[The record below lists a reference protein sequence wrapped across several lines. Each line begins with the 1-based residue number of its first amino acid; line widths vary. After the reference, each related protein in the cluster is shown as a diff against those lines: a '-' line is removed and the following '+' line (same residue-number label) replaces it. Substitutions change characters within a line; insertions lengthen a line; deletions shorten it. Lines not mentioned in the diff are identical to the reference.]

1 MSRLFEL
8 VDFRVRIGTR
18 RGPAMIVNGVDW
30 GVGAGETL
38 AIVGESGSG
47 KSMSVLAATGLVPSP
62 PARLDGHVLFG
73 GRDMLA
79 MEDGERRRIR
89 GRHVGFVFQEPMTSL
104 NPLLTIGRQMTEAP
118 RQHLGLSGRAARDRA
133 AALLDLVGIP
143 EATRRLDAYPHQLSG
158 GMRQRVMIAMA
169 LACEP
174 EVLIADEP
182 TTALDVTTQAQI
194 LDLVK
199 RLQSRFGMAVVW
211 ITHDLGV
218 VAGFADRVAVM
229 YAGRIVELA
238 TTAALFRAPAHPY
251 TRGLLDARPRL
262 GQPEV
267 ELATIPGVP
276 PDPRRL
282 PQGCSFWPRCPVRG
296 DPRCGWELPP
306 LAEVAPG
313 HVARTFYRMPGSDSV
328 PGRAGDA
335 GDAAETADAGDAGD
349 AAGTADLTGAAG
361 P

>member
-1 MSRLFEL
+1 MSTLFEL
-8 VDFRVRIGTR
+8 VDFQVRIGTR
-18 RGPAMIVNGVDW
+18 QGTAMIVNGVDW
-30 GVGAGETL
+30 SVQAGETL

-62 PARLDGHVLFG
+62 PARFDGQALFK
-73 GRDMLA
+73 GRDLLA
-79 MEDGERRRIR
+79 MEAEERRRIR

-104 NPLLTIGRQMTEAP
+104 NPLLTIGRQMSEAP
-118 RQHLGLSGRAARDRA
+118 QQHLEMSSREARTKAAELLS
-133 AALLDLVGIP
+133 LVGIP
-143 EATRRLDAYPHQLSG
+143 EAANRLNAYPHQLSG

-169 LACEP
+169 LMCDP

-218 VAGFADRVAVM
+218 VADFADRVAVM
-229 YAGRIVELA
+229 YAGRIVELSP
-238 TTAALFRAPAHPY
+238 TSELYRSPGHPY
-251 TRGLLDARPRL
+251 TRGLLDSRPRL
-262 GQPEV
+262 GETEL

-282 PQGCSFWPRCPVRG
+282 PQGCSFWPRCPYRADVR
-296 DPRCGWELPP
+296 CETEVPP
-306 LAEVAPG
+306 LAEITPG
-313 HVARTFYRMPGSDSV
+313 HLARTFYRLPV
-328 PGRAGDA
+328 PHDEAG
-335 GDAAETADAGDAGD
+335 
-349 AAGTADLTGAAG
+349 GT
-361 P
+361 

>member
-1 MSRLFEL
+1 MSALFEL
-8 VDFRVRIGTR
+8 RDFGVRIGTR
-18 RGPAMIVNGVDW
+18 QGTAMIVNGVDW
-30 GVGAGETL
+30 SVQAGDTL

-62 PARLDGHVLFG
+62 PARFEGQALFEG
-73 GRDMLA
+73 QDLLTIPD
-79 MEDGERRRIR
+79 EERRRIR
-89 GRHVGFVFQEPMTSL
+89 GRHIGFVFQEPMTSL

-118 RQHLGLSGRAARDRA
+118 QQHLSLSSRDARAKAVD
-133 AALLDLVGIP
+133 LLGLVGIP
-143 EATRRLDAYPHQLSG
+143 EAARRLDAYPHQLSG

-169 LACEP
+169 LMCDP

-199 RLQSRFGMAVVW
+199 RLQQQFGMAVVW

-218 VAGFADRVAVM
+218 VADFADRVAVM
-229 YAGRIVELA
+229 YAGRIVEMA
-238 TTAALFRAPAHPY
+238 PTSALYRSPGHPY

-262 GQPEV
+262 GETEA

-282 PQGCSFWPRCPVRG
+282 PAGCSFWPRCTVRG
-296 DPRCGWELPP
+296 DARCETDVPP
-306 LAEVAPG
+306 LTEIAPG
-313 HVARTFYRMPGSDSV
+313 HLVRSFYRLPVARDV
-328 PGRAGDA
+328 
-335 GDAAETADAGDAGD
+335 
-349 AAGTADLTGAAG
+349 AG
-361 P
+361 PT

>member
-1 MSRLFEL
+1 
-8 VDFRVRIGTR
+8 
-18 RGPAMIVNGVDW
+18 
-30 GVGAGETL
+30 
-38 AIVGESGSG
+38 
-47 KSMSVLAATGLVPSP
+47 VLAATGLVPSP
-62 PARLDGHVLFG
+62 PARLEGRVLFD
-73 GRDMLA
+73 GRDLMK
-79 MEDGERRRIR
+79 MEDDERRRIR

-118 RQHLGLSGRAARDRA
+118 RQHLGLSKKQARDKA
-133 AALLDLVGIP
+133 AELLGLVGIP
-143 EATRRLDAYPHQLSG
+143 EATRRLDAYPHQFSG

-169 LACEP
+169 LMCDP

-194 LDLVK
+194 LDLVT
-199 RLQSRFGMAVVW
+199 RLQARFGMAVVW

-238 TTAALFRAPAHPY
+238 PTAALYASPAHPY

-262 GQPEV
+262 GETEQ

-296 DPRCGWELPP
+296 DPRCETELPP
-306 LAEVAPG
+306 LVEVAPG
-313 HVARTFYRMPGSDSV
+313 HLARTFYRLPAREGLAARDDQT
-328 PGRAGDA
+328 GRA
-335 GDAAETADAGDAGD
+335 
-349 AAGTADLTGAAG
+349 
-361 P
+361 